1 MKYAGLFKLAYK
13 LLVNDR
19 GKFYA
24 LLLGIIFAVFLM
36 VEMTSLFAGIL
47 NRSASTVTN
56 VGATIWIM
64 DPAVNTVASSIPMPD
79 YLLNAVRSI
88 RGVHY
93 AVPLY
98 SGGAQVKLKGG
109 AYQAVTVMGLDDTSL
124 VGRPALEQ
132 GHIQDIYAENAFIVV
147 DDAEFSKLGKPAIG
161 AEFELN
167 DHRGVVVGI
176 AKVNAFG
183 LFGIPTLYTTYRRAT
198 EYIPNPR
205 FTISYILAEP
215 TDAQAI
221 PAIKREVAA
230 LGYLALTKDEFDK
243 RIADF
248 YKYQTGVGTNIM
260 LMTIISFIVGLTI
273 SAQTFYT
280 FVLENL
286 DKFGALK
293 AIGAKGYELTYM
305 ILFQVAFTSLT
316 GYGLGTGLCALMI
329 MVARLRLPDYAAL
342 ITVPNL
348 GLALGMVMLIAAVS
362 SYISI
367 RKVLKVEP
375 FDIFRG

>member
-19 GKFYA
+19 GKFSA
-24 LLLGIIFAVFLM
+24 LLLGVTFAVFLM

-47 NRSASTVTN
+47 NRSAATVNN
-56 VGATIWIM
+56 VGATIWVM
-64 DPAVNTVASSIPMPD
+64 DPAVQTVASSIPMPD
-79 YLLNAVRSI
+79 YLLDAVRSI
-88 RGVHY
+88 HGVRY

-98 SGGAQVKLKGG
+98 SSGAQVKLKDGT
-109 AYQAVTVMGLDDTSL
+109 YQAVSVMGLDDTSL
-124 VGRPALEQ
+124 LGRPGLEQ
-132 GHIQDIYAENAFIVV
+132 GQIQDIYAENAFIVV
-147 DDAEFSKLGKPAIG
+147 NDAEYGKLGKPGIG
-161 AEFELN
+161 TEFELN
-167 DHRGVVVGI
+167 DHRGVIVGI
-176 AKVNAFG
+176 AKVNSSG
-183 LFGIPTLYTTYRRAT
+183 LFGIPTLYTTYRRAI

-215 TDAQAI
+215 SDPSAI

-230 LGYLALTKDEFDK
+230 LGYMALTKQDFEQ
-243 RIADF
+243 RIANF

-260 LMTIISFIVGLTI
+260 LMTAISFIVGLSI
-273 SAQTFYT
+273 SAQTFYS

-305 ILFQVAFTSLT
+305 ILFQVTFVTLT

-329 MVARLRLPDYAAL
+329 TVARLRLPDYAAL
-342 ITVPNL
+342 ITVSNL
-348 GLALGMVMLIAAVS
+348 GLALGMAILIAAVS

-367 RKVLKVEP
+367 RKVLRVDP

>member
-1 MKYAGLFKLAYK
+1 MKYSGMFKLAYK

-19 GKFYA
+19 GKFSA
-24 LLLGIIFAVFLM
+24 LLLGITFAVFLM

-47 NRSASTVTN
+47 NRSAATVAN

-64 DPAVNTVASSIPMPD
+64 DPAVQTVASSIPMPD
-79 YLLNAVRSI
+79 YLLDAVRSI
-88 RGVHY
+88 RGVRY

-98 SGGAQVKLKGG
+98 SGGAQVRLKDGT
-109 AYQAVTVMGLDDTSL
+109 YQAVTVMGLDDTSL
-124 VGRPALEQ
+124 LGRPALEQ
-132 GHIQDIYAENAFIVV
+132 GQIQDIYAENAFIVV
-147 DDAEFSKLGKPAIG
+147 DDAEYGKLGKPPVGTA
-161 AEFELN
+161 FELN

-176 AKVNAFG
+176 AKVNASG
-183 LFGIPTLYTTYRRAT
+183 LFGVPTLYTTYRRAI

-215 TDAQAI
+215 SNPQAI

-230 LGYLALTKDEFDK
+230 LGYLALTKDEFDQ
-243 RIADF
+243 RIAAF

-305 ILFQVAFTSLT
+305 ILFQVTFTSLT
-316 GYGLGTGLCALMI
+316 GYGLGCGLCALMI
-329 MVARLRLPDYAAL
+329 TVARWRLPDYAAL
-342 ITVPNL
+342 ITLTNL
-348 GLALGMVMLIAAVS
+348 VLALGMVILIAAVS

>member
-24 LLLGIIFAVFLM
+24 LLLGITFAVFLM

-305 ILFQVAFTSLT
+305 ILFQVTFTSLT

>member
-1 MKYAGLFKLAYK
+1 
-13 LLVNDR
+13 
-19 GKFYA
+19 
-24 LLLGIIFAVFLM
+24 
-36 VEMTSLFAGIL
+36 
-47 NRSASTVTN
+47 
-56 VGATIWIM
+56 
-64 DPAVNTVASSIPMPD
+64 MPD
-79 YLLNAVRSI
+79 YLLDAVRSI
-88 RGVHY
+88 RGVRY

-98 SGGAQVKLKGG
+98 SGGAQVRLKDGT
-109 AYQAVTVMGLDDTSL
+109 YQAVTVMGLDDTSL
-124 VGRPALEQ
+124 LGRPALEQ
-132 GHIQDIYAENAFIVV
+132 GQIQDIYAENAFIVV
-147 DDAEFSKLGKPAIG
+147 DDAEYGKLGKPPVGTA
-161 AEFELN
+161 FELN

-176 AKVNAFG
+176 AKVNASG
-183 LFGIPTLYTTYRRAT
+183 LFGVPTLYTTYRRAI

-215 TDAQAI
+215 ASPQAI

-230 LGYLALTKDEFDK
+230 LGYLALTKDEFDQ
-243 RIADF
+243 RIAAF

-305 ILFQVAFTSLT
+305 ILFQVTFTSLT
-316 GYGLGTGLCALMI
+316 GYGLGCGLCALMI
-329 MVARLRLPDYAAL
+329 TVARWRLPDYAAL
-342 ITVPNL
+342 ITLTNL
-348 GLALGMVMLIAAVS
+348 VLALGMVILIAAVS